1 MILASSC
8 PIIVW
13 YRGLHAPMYFT
24 YWTGVL
30 SVSLWWNSFRYNG
43 LNSVSPRS
51 MRWAGGR
58 FIRSM
63 YELRSHRFQ
72 RREGC
77 RVRLTLLQT
86 SRVSG
91 YSDMLI
97 PTSNRLRSS
106 PRRWMPSYY
115 MSTCEPVMHSDAHGQ
130 QKINIHI
137 TSARAILPRLRALT
151 LSCTFHAW
159 HRGPVSPCGAGF
171 RLFWKAGDS
180 CKIMHPM
187 HARSI

>member
-1 MILASSC
+1 MCELVIKLFWIQWVELFFSTFDA
-8 PIIVW
+8 
-13 YRGLHAPMYFT
+13 
-24 YWTGVL
+24 L
-30 SVSLWWNSFRYNG
+30 S
-43 LNSVSPRS
+43 
-51 MRWAGGR
+51 GGR
-58 FIRSM
+58 FIRRI

-137 TSARAILPRLRALT
+137 TSARAILPPPRLRA
-151 LSCTFHAW
+151 SCVAFHA
-159 HRGPVSPCGAGF
+159 VA
-171 RLFWKAGDS
+171 
-180 CKIMHPM
+180 
-187 HARSI
+187 